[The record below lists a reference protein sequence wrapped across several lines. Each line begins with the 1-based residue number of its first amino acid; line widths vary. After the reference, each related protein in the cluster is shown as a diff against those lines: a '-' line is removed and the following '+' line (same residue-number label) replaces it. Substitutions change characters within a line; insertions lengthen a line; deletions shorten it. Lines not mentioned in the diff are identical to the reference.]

1 MQITQI
7 TNNKE
12 IDMTSIILK
21 QMMGEITRDEVLQV
35 INDNIVKTQMN
46 MRNKTKRTK
55 RKFSHYKIKLT
66 EVEAIEREWAMRY
79 NSELPKWQQEM
90 YI

>member
-12 IDMTSIILK
+12 IDMTSLILK

-35 INDNIVKTQMN
+35 INDNIVK
-46 MRNKTKRTK
+46 
-55 RKFSHYKIKLT
+55 
-66 EVEAIEREWAMRY
+66 
-79 NSELPKWQQEM
+79 NSDE
-90 YI
+90 Y

>member
-1 MQITQI
+1 MKIVQI

-35 INDNIVKTQMN
+35 ISDNIVK
-46 MRNKTKRTK
+46 
-55 RKFSHYKIKLT
+55 
-66 EVEAIEREWAMRY
+66 
-79 NSELPKWQQEM
+79 NSDEYEK
-90 YI
+90 